1 MFDRVY
7 YLCLAFSMS
16 RLSLQERI
24 EFVELYMK
32 NHETVVQTFRECKRS
47 HNIRDSNDPISRQ
60 TLLNLINRWR
70 ETGNVADSS
79 GRGRK
84 RISSGNNRM

>member
-1 MFDRVY
+1 MRAAKCACVSNLVISLTHVSEIHPGFISLSLTHTHFAARYIFALCSIGFY

-32 NHETVVQTFRECKRS
+32 NHE
-47 HNIRDSNDPISRQ
+47 
-60 TLLNLINRWR
+60 
-70 ETGNVADSS
+70 
-79 GRGRK
+79 
-84 RISSGNNRM
+84 